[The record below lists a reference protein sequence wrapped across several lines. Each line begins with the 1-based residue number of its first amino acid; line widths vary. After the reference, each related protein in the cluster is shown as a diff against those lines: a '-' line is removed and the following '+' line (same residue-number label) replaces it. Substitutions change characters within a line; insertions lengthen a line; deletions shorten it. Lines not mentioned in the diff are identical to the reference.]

1 MANKPGKPNIQ
12 RSVGITGTA
21 ADPTIEQEDT
31 NTGTHTGTDPKASSG
46 HGGKVE
52 NDFNQ
57 MGDQK
62 PTQQQ
67 RRPAHGQQPQRPG
80 VACGRQQPVAVAP
93 GYDRALRHWR
103 PEAWRTRLSAAILN
117 ILEPS

>member
-21 ADPTIEQEDT
+21 ADPTIEQE
-31 NTGTHTGTDPKASSG
+31 NTDTDPKASSG

-62 PTQQQ
+62 PTQRNEGQ
-67 RRPAHGQQPQRPG
+67 RTANSRSDRESHVGGSNQLQSRRG
-80 VACGRQQPVAVAP
+80 TTGR
-93 GYDRALRHWR
+93 
-103 PEAWRTRLSAAILN
+103 
-117 ILEPS
+117 